1 VEQAHRGQYREVV
14 MPAQLPHLVTVSGQD
29 APGIAE
35 RLFAALGER
44 GIDVR
49 DVEQVR
55 VHGRLLLCVEIAGLA
70 TSRSATLRAD
80 IARQFTGDA
89 VNVTIDPLL
98 EAEGAGSAE
107 AEGAGE
113 GEGAGSAEGDQFLV
127 TVLAPEIDAATLE
140 GVCGRIAHC
149 DGNIERIV
157 RLSAYPV
164 HCYEFAVAG
173 GNLDLL
179 RRALADEAVRRE
191 VDIAVQMDGLHRR
204 AKHLIVLDADSTL
217 LQGEVIDLLA
227 EECGCGA
234 QVMAVTDAAMAGE
247 IDFEEALRQR
257 VRLLA
262 GLDQSALDR
271 VRESLLLSPGAR
283 TLVRTL
289 KRLGYETAVV
299 SGGFTQVL
307 DSLAAELGIDHLAA
321 NELEMVNGVLTGGLI
336 GPIVDRVGK
345 ADALVRFAAAAGVPQ
360 SRTIA
365 VGDGANDLDMLAAAG
380 LGIAFNAKPLVRQA
394 ADTALSVPY
403 LDAILFLLGISRD
416 EVETADQLEQA
427 GLR

>member
-70 TSRSATLRAD
+70 TSRSATLRDD

-98 EAEGAGSAE
+98 EAEDA
-107 AEGAGE
+107 
-113 GEGAGSAEGDQFLV
+113 AEGDQFLV
-127 TVLAPEIDAATLE
+127 TVLAPEIEAATLE

-173 GNLDLL
+173 GDLDLL

-271 VRESLLLSPGAR
+271 VRQSLLLSPGAR

-307 DSLAAELGIDHLAA
+307 DSLVAELGIDHLAA
-321 NELEMVNGVLTGGLI
+321 NELEMVDGVLTGGLI

-345 ADALVRFAAAAGVPQ
+345 AEALVRFAAAAGVPQ